1 MTMLLDGTDLATQST
16 VIQII
21 HTHPLLSQTSTLLF
35 IVAFSDSI
43 FILKTL
49 ISYLSFGLSRIP
61 TVQSILF
68 MPPAN
73 NITKTHSII
82 S

>member
-1 MTMLLDGTDLATQST
+1 MAMLLDGTDLATPST

-35 IVAFSDSI
+35 IVTFSDGI

-49 ISYLSFGLSRIP
+49 ISYLSFGLSRIS